1 VLLPFVPARIDK
13 IDYYA
18 RDERRA
24 FKGAGEI
31 DVPMIEEAV
40 VAWAV
45 CEDPTACHK
54 CRCRKDDSD
63 NDNSLHLSNGQQHRQ
78 KNGQQPPH
86 GPRHLMICYPQKHIP
101 TCMDFFKKR
110 FELHTKI
117 YSHKTSV
124 GTAYLICDI
133 LCAADPYFRLPVL
146 RGNNSKSS
154 VAAFGVGAGAAKRE
168 YSSLPISRAFV
179 DPDVYLRCRDSV
191 LDQIANTTDPNLAE
205 ARQLISRLW
214 SRDIY
219 KCAVFKVMDMQSERA
234 LWNVSENEIVD
245 GMLQVRGVHR
255 DESTGNEL
263 KLERHDILVHKC
275 NIHHGSKD
283 NNPLLQM
290 RFIEKHQLHKLSWPL
305 ELLPEA
311 SAVQESRYDARL
323 PRNFAERSLRIYS
336 RESAKESL
344 VRHVFEQWYAEFQGE
359 LELTPMALDASSS
372 RASFGL
378 NPEQGGG
385 SGHVAFF
392 CSQESNDDNDDECS
406 DDDYEDG
413 EAGRGSERSPRRSPG
428 GTAGG
433 LGQVTPVR
441 R

>member
-1 VLLPFVPARIDK
+1 LSDK

-40 VAWAV
+40 VAWAA

-54 CRCRKDDSD
+54 CRYRKGNNQHSKAQHPNGTHGQDE
-63 NDNSLHLSNGQQHRQ
+63 SL
-78 KNGQQPPH
+78 

-117 YSHKTSV
+117 YSHKTAV
-124 GTAYLICDI
+124 GTAHLICDI
-133 LCAADPYFRLPVL
+133 LCAADPHFRLPVL
-146 RGNNSKSS
+146 RGNSS
-154 VAAFGVGAGAAKRE
+154 LPRSEAVAAAVGNAKRE
-168 YSSLPISRAFV
+168 YASLPISRAFV

-205 ARQLISRLW
+205 ARHLISRLW

-219 KCAVFKVMDMQSERA
+219 KCAIFKVMDMPSERA
-234 LWNVSENEIVD
+234 LWALSEKEIAD

-255 DESTGNEL
+255 DETTGSEL
-263 KLERHDILVHKC
+263 KLERRDILIHKC

-283 NNPLLQM
+283 DNPLLQM
-290 RFIEKHQLHKLSWPL
+290 RFIEKHQLHKLTWPL

-311 SAVQESRYDARL
+311 GAVQESRYDARL
-323 PRNFAERSLRIYS
+323 PRHFAERSLRIYS
-336 RESAKESL
+336 RNPAKESL

-359 LELTPMALDASSS
+359 LELTPLAMDALASK
-372 RASFGL
+372 ASFGM
-378 NPEQGGG
+378 NPDGQQQGGSNG
-385 SGHVAFF
+385 QVAFF
-392 CSQESNDDNDDECS
+392 CSQESNDENDDECLG
-406 DDDYEDG
+406 DYD
-413 EAGRGSERSPRRSPG
+413 EAGRGLDRSPVPRRSPG
-428 GTAGG
+428 GTGGG

>member
-1 VLLPFVPARIDK
+1 MSDK
-13 IDYYA
+13 IDYFA

-40 VAWAV
+40 VAWAA
-45 CEDPTACHK
+45 CEAPTACHK
-54 CRCRKDDSD
+54 CRYRNDD
-63 NDNSLHLSNGQQHRQ
+63 NNNQHHPIGQQ
-78 KNGQQPPH
+78 KQPQNSH

-117 YSHKTSV
+117 YSHKTAA

-146 RGNNSKSS
+146 RGSNNSTPGM
-154 VAAFGVGAGAAKRE
+154 VGIAAGTAKRE
-168 YSSLPISRAFV
+168 YGSLPISRAFV

-219 KCAVFKVMDMQSERA
+219 KCAVFKVMDMPSERA
-234 LWNVSENEIVD
+234 LWALSENEIVD
-245 GMLQVRGVHR
+245 GMLQIGGVHR
-255 DESTGNEL
+255 DVSTGCEL
-263 KLERHDILVHKC
+263 RLERRDVLVHKC

-283 NNPLLQM
+283 DNPLLQM

-305 ELLPEA
+305 DLLPEA
-311 SAVQESRYDARL
+311 AAVQESRYDARL
-323 PRNFAERSLRIYS
+323 PRHFAERSLRIYS
-336 RESAKESL
+336 RDSAKESL
-344 VRHVFEQWYAEFQGE
+344 VRHVFEQWYAEFQSE
-359 LELTPMALDASSS
+359 MELTPLAMDAFSSN
-372 RASFGL
+372 APFGL
-378 NPEQGGG
+378 NPDGHPQGGG
-385 SGHVAFF
+385 NGHVAFF
-392 CSQESNDDNDDECS
+392 CSQESNDDNDDECLG
-406 DDDYEDG
+406 DTYEVVQ
-413 EAGRGSERSPRRSPG
+413 AGRGLDRSPGPRRSPG
-428 GTAGG
+428 GTGGG